1 MPKILIKNPGL
12 LTTIQDK
19 GRWGFQN
26 VGMPVAGA
34 MDQYALRCANLLVG
48 NDEYEGALEVT
59 FMGPEIEF
67 QCDEIIS
74 ITGADMNP
82 MVNGKEVP
90 MWQSVF
96 IKAGD
101 VLKFSG
107 VKTGLRGY
115 IGFSRGFDVPVA
127 MKSKSTYLRGNL
139 GGFDGRALKQNDE
152 ISLNEKNL
160 EEYGYILDEKFIP
173 KYSKS
178 ENIRVVFGPQDD
190 YFSEEAKKV
199 FTTSEYVIS
208 SESDRMGFRL
218 DGPKVEHLEGA
229 DIISDGIVFG
239 SVQIPGHGNPIVMM
253 ADRQTTGGYT
263 KIATVISADLPK
275 VAQMGPGSKIKFE
288 AISIEEAQD
297 LFAENEKTFEE
308 IKESII
314 KTKFNFIDS
323 KPMDKTIVQSV
334 PYTLGRTK
342 KFKVVID
349 GEEFDITVSEKIE

>member
-1 MPKILIKNPGL
+1 M
-12 LTTIQDK
+12 
-19 GRWGFQN
+19 
-26 VGMPVAGA
+26 
-34 MDQYALRCANLLVG
+34 
-48 NDEYEGALEVT
+48 
-59 FMGPEIEF
+59 
-67 QCDEIIS
+67 
-74 ITGADMNP
+74 
-82 MVNGKEVP
+82 
-90 MWQSVF
+90 
-96 IKAGD
+96 
-101 VLKFSG
+101 
-107 VKTGLRGY
+107 
-115 IGFSRGFDVPVA
+115 
-127 MKSKSTYLRGNL
+127 
-139 GGFDGRALKQNDE
+139 
-152 ISLNEKNL
+152 
-160 EEYGYILDEKFIP
+160 
-173 KYSKS
+173 
-178 ENIRVVFGPQDD
+178 VFGPQDD

-288 AISIEEAQD
+288 ALSIEEAQD

-342 KFKVVID
+342 KFKVVEDVKKYAHSKNYDTCEID
-349 GEEFDITVSEKIE
+349 GVRVNFDYGWALVRASNTGPNVTMRFEADKNTLLQDIQKEFTKVVEDASGVKIDLPINEVKKAVKKAITKKTTEKKTSAKKTTPKKTITKKTTTKKTTK